1 MTDAADPEFATLND
15 IDVTLMLADSAQA
28 AEGKLYVLGGGWTFT
43 GPAPSPAALAGMVHV
58 PWNRTDTRL
67 SVGFELVDDD
77 GVPVEV
83 PDERGGS
90 TPVVINLT
98 VEVGRA
104 PGAPEGMIQN
114 TPFAIN
120 LSPLPFQPGRTYEWR
135 CSVDGV
141 PRTSR
146 QFHVRNG

>member
-1 MTDAADPEFATLND
+1 MSDASTTDFSSLSD

-28 AEGKLYVLGGGWTFT
+28 ADGKLYVLGGGWTFT

-58 PWNRTDTRL
+58 PWSRTNSRL
-67 SVGFELVDDD
+67 SVTFELVDED
-77 GVPVEV
+77 GLAVEV

-90 TPVVINLT
+90 TPVAINLS

-104 PGAPEGMIQN
+104 PGAPEGMVQN

-120 LSPLPFQPGRTYEWR
+120 LSPLPFAPGRTYEWR

-146 QFHVRNG
+146 QFHVRSA